1 MTMFRLPK
9 VALVCLGVAML
20 SLISTGCDDNPV
32 SNEDENQIELIMV
45 SSKQS
50 SQDQFT
56 VMTTDSLAV
65 GYNEIYIEVKDS
77 EGDLRNL
84 SSPIIKPIMYMPTK
98 THSAPASE
106 TEIVEANGST
116 YLKADIYFVMP
127 SMEGS
132 QWVLRVSGER
142 ADGSSM
148 ETEINVDVANSSLQH
163 KMKVNDRMYILT
175 YVQPKTPVVGG
186 DEYEV
191 AVHYKQDMMNFP
203 ALESAQVEI
212 DPFMDMGGGEGHGP
226 TSVQAVADEQG
237 NGRYKGDIVYNM
249 SGEWQLTFSVTAGDS
264 VDITF
269 PEFEI
274 MVE

>member
-1 MTMFRLPK
+1 
-9 VALVCLGVAML
+9 ML

-32 SNEDENQIELIMV
+32 SNEDENQIELMMV

-84 SSPIIKPIMYMPTK
+84 SNPVIKPIMYMPTK
-98 THSAPASE
+98 THSAPASG

-127 SMEGS
+127 SMDGS

-142 ADGSSM
+142 ADGSSL
-148 ETEINVDVANSSLQH
+148 ETEIDVDVANSSLQR
-163 KMKVNDRMYILT
+163 KMTVNDRMYILT

-186 DEYEV
+186 DVYEV

-269 PEFEI
+269 PEIEI